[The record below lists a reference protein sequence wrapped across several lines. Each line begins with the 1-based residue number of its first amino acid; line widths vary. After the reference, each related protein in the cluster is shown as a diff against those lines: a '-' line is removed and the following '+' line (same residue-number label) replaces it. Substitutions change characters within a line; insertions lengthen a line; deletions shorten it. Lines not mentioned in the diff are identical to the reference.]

1 AALVLKMLPCLSMH
15 FLPLFPFFHHP
26 VNGIYVNDPYSLPSV
41 FFLPFFSSS
50 LNQSITL
57 FSLFHSA
64 LYFLFHLFL
73 FFLFF
78 IFLLFHSAL
87 YFPFLLVLL
96 FLFWQLH
103 LSLYPLAHLLLRLL
117 QVINHI
123 LLCIYLTVLVTH
135 CPLLHVQYLLNQ
147 GHFLLVRFS

>member
-1 AALVLKMLPCLSMH
+1 MFCCHIRMKDTALLFKMLPCLSMH

-26 VNGIYVNDPYSLPSV
+26 VNGIYVNYPYSLPSV

-64 LYFLFHLFL
+64 LYFPFH
-73 FFLFF
+73 
-78 IFLLFHSAL
+78 
-87 YFPFLLVLL
+87 LVLL
-96 FLFWQLH
+96 FHFWQLH
-103 LSLYPLAHLLLRLL
+103 LSLYPLVHLLLRLL

-123 LLCIYLTVLVTH
+123 LLCIYLTV
-135 CPLLHVQYLLNQ
+135 
-147 GHFLLVRFS
+147 